1 MIDNEGDCYEEK
13 LQNADVVE
21 YVQKEPPYS
30 FIKKHTSARYS
41 EFYECDSEFGVSSTL
56 ECYHTWIFRY

>member
-21 YVQKEPPYS
+21 YVQKEPPCS
-30 FIKKHTSARYS
+30 FIK
-41 EFYECDSEFGVSSTL
+41 
-56 ECYHTWIFRY
+56 